1 MINLKKFDIKSF
13 FKEVDEIFDEFKQEQ
28 MPSEC
33 YGWRS
38 WRIERSFAKNSN
50 GSLKHLHGEKGR
62 DFKDIENCFYE
73 FKQVKNAFKYI
84 ETPEITTKNFYKN
97 CLGVP
102 KKSFDYLIVFDA
114 ERKAIG
120 IYKWEHVEKKMKI
133 NDAKIT
139 VKLNLSETVQF
150 FSYYDE
156 IFENTTSLSWREIEG
171 DK

>member
-73 FKQVKNAFKYI
+73 FKQVKTHSNILKHQ
-84 ETPEITTKNFYKN
+84 K
-97 CLGVP
+97 L
-102 KKSFDYLIVFDA
+102 L
-114 ERKAIG
+114 RKIF
-120 IYKWEHVEKKMKI
+120 IK
-133 NDAKIT
+133 T
-139 VKLNLSETVQF
+139 V
-150 FSYYDE
+150 
-156 IFENTTSLSWREIEG
+156 
-171 DK
+171 